1 MKNVIRSIY
10 FILAVFVGTA
20 GVGHAADFD
29 KGIAAFDKGDFAAAL
44 IEWKPLAKKG
54 DADAQFNVG
63 LLYEQG
69 KGVPVDGNSKAMDYE
84 IAAQNYVTAMKW
96 YTLAAAQ
103 GYAQAQT
110 QLGAMYYNGQGVV
123 QDYKTAMKWFT
134 LAAEEGNGSAQY
146 GLSIM
151 HARGQSVAQDD
162 VYAHMW
168 ANIAASTTDSWMMAE
183 LRDLL
188 AQRMTR
194 VQIEKAHQLAQACVA
209 KKYRDC

>member
-1 MKNVIRSIY
+1 MKNVIGSIY

-151 HARGQSVAQDD
+151 HARG
-162 VYAHMW
+162 
-168 ANIAASTTDSWMMAE
+168 
-183 LRDLL
+183 
-188 AQRMTR
+188 
-194 VQIEKAHQLAQACVA
+194 
-209 KKYRDC
+209 

>member
-1 MKNVIRSIY
+1 MYDR
-10 FILAVFVGTA
+10 GA
-20 GVGHAADFD
+20 GVLEND
-29 KGIAAFDKGDFAAAL
+29 KIA
-44 IEWKPLAKKG
+44 
-54 DADAQFNVG
+54 V
-63 LLYEQG
+63 
-69 KGVPVDGNSKAMDYE
+69 
-84 IAAQNYVTAMKW
+84 KW
-96 YTLAAAQ
+96 YTLAAEQ

-134 LAAEEGNGSAQY
+134 LAAEEGNGSTQY

>member
-84 IAAQNYVTAMKW
+84 IAAQNFVTALKW